1 MLWLAS
7 LLLALNDANGNT
19 TQSKSLNYSLRSAFY
34 IWSAVY
40 ILASVCILPLV
51 HSLQSAFLYSLIE
64 NLQKLRLTG
73 RERKQNTYCR

>member
-40 ILASVCILPLV
+40 ILASVYILPLV